1 MALEKKERAANA
13 QRRSALPQS
22 GILLKEQSTPRH
34 EDLKA
39 GIWMRAVRR
48 AEMFLPPVACFRQA
62 RVIHN
67 AGRVRDFGVDPPWTA
82 GHCAGKSDYGARA
95 MIIPPTWA
103 LPEAIR
109 VRLGQNTYG
118 RQRAIFEEGHLLL
131 VLHRPPGPDDAARE
145 GNLFWRN
152 LAGDWQFSRGG
163 PGPGALKRQVQ
174 TYAELESKLTQSY
187 EEAADITALF
197 DLVEALTPLVRA
209 ARNMHAALQAARE
222 AVKGDLFL
230 VEMRDL
236 AYEVTRNFDLLL
248 EDVRNA
254 IQHRMAREAE
264 KQAALSSQALQAS
277 HRLNILA
284 ALFFPLTAIASLFGM
299 NLAHGFDGNSVII
312 FWLVALVSIGL
323 GFAMKRWVLAK
334 RSDDS
339 ASKKEH

>member
-1 MALEKKERAANA
+1 
-13 QRRSALPQS
+13 
-22 GILLKEQSTPRH
+22 
-34 EDLKA
+34 
-39 GIWMRAVRR
+39 
-48 AEMFLPPVACFRQA
+48 
-62 RVIHN
+62 
-67 AGRVRDFGVDPPWTA
+67 
-82 GHCAGKSDYGARA
+82 
-95 MIIPPTWA
+95 MIIPPTWT

-109 VRLGQNTYG
+109 IRLGQNTYG
-118 RQRAIFEEGHLLL
+118 RQRAIFEEGHLVL

-163 PGPGALKRQVQ
+163 PGPGALKRHVQ

-187 EEAADITALF
+187 EQAADTSALF

-209 ARNMHAALQAARE
+209 ARNMHAALQTARE

-254 IQHRMAREAE
+254 IQHRMARESE
-264 KQAALSSQALQAS
+264 EQAKLSKQALQAS

-299 NLAHGFDGNSVII
+299 NLAHGFDQSSVII
-312 FWLVALVSIGL
+312 FWLVSVVSVGL
-323 GFAMKRWVLAK
+323 GFVMKGWVLGK
-334 RSDDS
+334 QRDDLPP
-339 ASKKEH
+339 SKKES